1 MGRLLEIALEFIF
14 IYFLY
19 KLIFDFIIP
28 VYRSGKKMHDNIKE
42 MQDQMQQRMDQ
53 QPQQRSYNA
62 SQPPPQNHIKEGE
75 YIDFEEV
82 KDSQ

>member
-19 KLIFDFIIP
+19 KLIFDFIVP

-53 QPQQRSYNA
+53 QPPQRSYNA
-62 SQPPPQNHIKEGE
+62 SQPPPQSTIKEGE

-82 KDSQ
+82 KDSN